1 MSVERRAS
9 GSSRDMVTAPK
20 TRLVQKQ
27 PHLLAYITP
36 AEAALLKKNG
46 GTGEM
51 VNGIPAF
58 RPVKGKTS
66 RGKSSA
72 GSGFSGG
79 SSGGSSSSSSSSRR
93 WRWRWRWRSDS
104 GQANNPP
111 PSGGGNNNSGGGN
124 NNSGGGGGGGGGS
137 DSGQANNPPP
147 NDGPSAAEK
156 AAAAAKAVADAK
168 AAADR
173 RAKAA
178 AEAKAVADAKAASDA
193 KAAAD
198 RRAKA
203 EAEAKAV
210 AEAKA
215 AAKAVADAK
224 AAADRRAKA
233 EAEAKAVAAAEAKAA
248 KEAAELKAA
257 ADRRAKA
264 EAEAKADAKVAEE
277 KRIKDQLAA
286 DAKKAKAALAVEK
299 APAIAKGKYLPAGS
313 TTDKRGLTMDTTQN
327 PRLDKNGNVVS
338 AEDAKYL
345 NFMDMIDGGGPG
357 RAGPEFQTKRQAKD
371 SPTGGEKTG
380 TVATWIGATPLN
392 SGIQPTG
399 IAGFVN
405 SGGIIGSIMNSV
417 LGPDTRTE
425 EEKAAALLLQQQ
437 QMDRDN
443 NRDSDQIRIPPNP
456 VDPAPP
462 VVPTDPLISTPIS
475 SGMYGNVGQVS
486 AQDLMVGGNQTS
498 QELLNA
504 PRALPTGEIPFSEP
518 TQEEMLARIAPQ
530 GYAIDPNGPADQ
542 LASIYG
548 PPGQVDPRYPGV
560 TPYQVGPQIASVY
573 GQPVNGTLPGSYNP
587 LAAQQ
592 AAPMPGAMTGPTFAD
607 LYGGGQ
613 QQLPGQPYYG
623 IMG

>member
-36 AEAALLKKNG
+36 AEAALLKENG

-58 RPVKGKTS
+58 RKGGGRS
-66 RGKSSA
+66 DRGRSSSPKSEKKSSPA
-72 GSGFSGG
+72 PKERNDRQPVAKSKPAPAPKE
-79 SSGGSSSSSSSSRR
+79 RNDR
-93 WRWRWRWRSDS
+93 QPVAKPAPAPAPKERNDRQPVAKPAPAPKTLTRSIT
-104 GQANNPP
+104 APAPP
-111 PSGGGNNNSGGGN
+111 PK
-124 NNSGGGGGGGGGS
+124 
-137 DSGQANNPPP
+137 

-156 AAAAAKAVADAK
+156 KVPAYTQFILDKEIAKDADAK
-168 AAADR
+168 AKSLADATAKSDAAKAKARVQSLADAKERAKEKADAAD
-173 RAKAA
+173 AK
-178 AEAKAVADAKAASDA
+178 EKADAADAKAKSDA
-193 KAAAD
+193 K
-198 RRAKA
+198 
-203 EAEAKAV
+203 
-210 AEAKA
+210 
-215 AAKAVADAK
+215 
-224 AAADRRAKA
+224 
-233 EAEAKAVAAAEAKAA
+233 
-248 KEAAELKAA
+248 
-257 ADRRAKA
+257 
-264 EAEAKADAKVAEE
+264 AKADAKVAEE
-277 KRIKDQLAA
+277 KRIKNQLAA

-345 NFMDMIDGGGPG
+345 NFTDMIDGGGPG
-357 RAGPEFQTKRQAKD
+357 RAGPEFQTKRQAID

-399 IAGFVN
+399 IAGFMN

-443 NRDSDQIRIPPNP
+443 NRDSDQIRIQPNP
-456 VDPAPP
+456 VAPGP
-462 VVPTDPLISTPIS
+462 PPNMTTDPYLSTPIS

-518 TQEEMLARIAPQ
+518 TQEEMFARIN
-530 GYAIDPNGPADQ
+530 DPARRASIAGENAANPNYTPPGTLMANNGPAGQ

-548 PPGQVDPRYPGV
+548 PPGQVDPMYPGA
-560 TPYQVGPQIASVY
+560 TPYQVGPQMASVS

-592 AAPMPGAMTGPTFAD
+592 AAPVPAPQAAPTFAD

-623 IMG
+623 MMG

>member
-58 RPVKGKTS
+58 PRGSVSKAKVDKAKAKTS
-66 RGKSSA
+66 TKSAPAPRNDRQPVAKSTPAPAPKERNDRQPVAPSA
-72 GSGFSGG
+72 PAPRNDRQPVAPSAPAPKTLT
-79 SSGGSSSSSSSSRR
+79 
-93 WRWRWRWRSDS
+93 RSITVP
-104 GQANNPP
+104 APP
-111 PSGGGNNNSGGGN
+111 PK
-124 NNSGGGGGGGGGS
+124 
-137 DSGQANNPPP
+137 D
-147 NDGPSAAEK
+147 DGPSAAEK
-156 AAAAAKAVADAK
+156 AKALADAKEKADAADAKEKADAADAKEKADAADAKEKADAADAK
-168 AAADR
+168 A
-173 RAKAA
+173 K
-178 AEAKAVADAKAASDA
+178 SDA
-193 KAAAD
+193 K
-198 RRAKA
+198 
-203 EAEAKAV
+203 
-210 AEAKA
+210 
-215 AAKAVADAK
+215 
-224 AAADRRAKA
+224 
-233 EAEAKAVAAAEAKAA
+233 
-248 KEAAELKAA
+248 
-257 ADRRAKA
+257 
-264 EAEAKADAKVAEE
+264 AKADAKVAEE

-313 TTDKRGLTMDTTQN
+313 TTDKRGLTMDTAQN

-380 TVATWIGATPLN
+380 TIASFVGATPLN
-392 SGIQPTG
+392 SGIEPTG

-417 LGPDTRTE
+417 FGPDTRTE

-437 QMDRDN
+437 QMERDN
-443 NRDSDQIRIPPNP
+443 NRDSDQIRIQPNLV
-456 VDPAPP
+456 VDSAPP
-462 VVPTDPLISTPIS
+462 GVGGDPSYSSTPIS
-475 SGMYGNVGQVS
+475 SGMYGDVGQVS

-548 PPGQVDPRYPGV
+548 PPGQVDPMYPGA
-560 TPYQVGPQIASVY
+560 TPYQVGPQMASVY

-623 IMG
+623 MMG

>member
-58 RPVKGKTS
+58 PRGSVSKSKVDKAKAKTS
-66 RGKSSA
+66 TKSAPAPRNDRQPVAKSTPAPAPKERNDRQPVAPSA
-72 GSGFSGG
+72 PAPRNDRQPVAPSAPAPKTLT
-79 SSGGSSSSSSSSRR
+79 
-93 WRWRWRWRSDS
+93 RSITVP
-104 GQANNPP
+104 APP
-111 PSGGGNNNSGGGN
+111 PK
-124 NNSGGGGGGGGGS
+124 
-137 DSGQANNPPP
+137 D
-147 NDGPSAAEK
+147 DGPSAAEK
-156 AAAAAKAVADAK
+156 AAAAAKVKALADAKCGFAKAKALADAK
-168 AAADR
+168 AKEKADAAKARVQSLADDAKEKADAAD
-173 RAKAA
+173 AKEKADAA
-178 AEAKAVADAKAASDA
+178 DAKEKADAADAKAKSDA
-193 KAAAD
+193 K
-198 RRAKA
+198 
-203 EAEAKAV
+203 
-210 AEAKA
+210 
-215 AAKAVADAK
+215 
-224 AAADRRAKA
+224 
-233 EAEAKAVAAAEAKAA
+233 
-248 KEAAELKAA
+248 
-257 ADRRAKA
+257 
-264 EAEAKADAKVAEE
+264 AKADAKVAEE

-299 APAIAKGKYLPAGS
+299 APAIKGKYLPAGS
-313 TTDKRGLTMDTTQN
+313 TTDKRGLTMDTAQN

-357 RAGPEFQTKRQAKD
+357 RAGPEFQTKSQAKD

-380 TVATWIGATPLN
+380 TIASFVGATPLN
-392 SGIQPTG
+392 SGIEPTG

-437 QMDRDN
+437 QMERDS
-443 NRDSDQIRIPPNP
+443 NRDSDQPNLV
-456 VDPAPP
+456 VDSAPP
-462 VVPTDPLISTPIS
+462 GVGGDPSYSSTPIS

-518 TQEEMLARIAPQ
+518 TQEEMFARIN
-530 GYAIDPNGPADQ
+530 DPARRASIAGENAANPNYTPPGTLMANNGPAGQ

-548 PPGQVDPRYPGV
+548 PPGQVDPMYPGA
-560 TPYQVGPQIASVY
+560 TPYQVGPQMASVY

-592 AAPMPGAMTGPTFAD
+592 AAPVPAPQAAPTFAD

>member
-1 MSVERRAS
+1 MAMKKKPQGKFAAGKVEAPRK
-9 GSSRDMVTAPK
+9 VTINGE
-20 TRLVQKQ
+20 THYLV
-27 PHLLAYITP
+27 YVTP
-36 AEAALLKKNG
+36 EEAKGLKKAG
-46 GTGEM
+46 GSGQAGPK
-51 VNGIPAF
+51 GIPAF
-58 RPVKGKTS
+58 PRGSVSKDKVDKATGAKS
-66 RGKSSA
+66 SGKSTG
-72 GSGFSGG
+72 GSNKSGG
-79 SSGGSSSSSSSSRR
+79 PTGGRGSEKSTPAPRDRDDRQPTPAPKSTPAPAPKTLT
-93 WRWRWRWRSDS
+93 RSITVP
-104 GQANNPP
+104 APP
-111 PSGGGNNNSGGGN
+111 PK
-124 NNSGGGGGGGGGS
+124 
-137 DSGQANNPPP
+137 D
-147 NDGPSAAEK
+147 DGPSAAEK
-156 AAAAAKAVADAK
+156 AAAAAKVKALADAKDLREAKALADSKAKALADATAKSDAAKAKARVQSLADAKERAKAKADAADAKEKADAADAK
-168 AAADR
+168 A
-173 RAKAA
+173 K
-178 AEAKAVADAKAASDA
+178 SDA
-193 KAAAD
+193 K
-198 RRAKA
+198 
-203 EAEAKAV
+203 
-210 AEAKA
+210 
-215 AAKAVADAK
+215 
-224 AAADRRAKA
+224 
-233 EAEAKAVAAAEAKAA
+233 
-248 KEAAELKAA
+248 
-257 ADRRAKA
+257 
-264 EAEAKADAKVAEE
+264 AKADAKVAEE

-357 RAGPEFQTKRQAKD
+357 RAGPEFQTKSQAKD

-380 TVATWIGATPLN
+380 TIASFIGATPLN
-392 SGIQPTG
+392 SGIEPTG
-399 IAGFVN
+399 IAGFVD
-405 SGGIIGSIMNSV
+405 SGGIIGTILNKV

-425 EEKAAALLLQQQ
+425 EQKAAALLLQQQ

-443 NRDSDQIRIPPNP
+443 NRDSDQIRIQPNP
-456 VDPAPP
+456 VAPGP
-462 VVPTDPLISTPIS
+462 PPNMTTDPYLSTPIS

-518 TQEEMLARIAPQ
+518 TQEEMFARIN
-530 GYAIDPNGPADQ
+530 DPARRASIAGENAANPNYTPPGTLMANNGPADQ

-548 PPGQVDPRYPGV
+548 PPGQGDPMYPGA
-560 TPYQVGPQIASVY
+560 TPYQVGPQMASVY

>member
-58 RPVKGKTS
+58 RKGGGRS
-66 RGKSSA
+66 DRGRSSSPKSEKKSSPA
-72 GSGFSGG
+72 PKERNDRQPVAKSKPAPAPKE
-79 SSGGSSSSSSSSRR
+79 RNDR
-93 WRWRWRWRSDS
+93 QPVAKPAPAPKERNDRQPVAKPAPAPKTLTRSIT
-104 GQANNPP
+104 APAPP
-111 PSGGGNNNSGGGN
+111 PK
-124 NNSGGGGGGGGGS
+124 
-137 DSGQANNPPP
+137 D
-147 NDGPSAAEK
+147 DGPSAYTQFILDKEI
-156 AAAAAKAVADAK
+156 AKDADAK
-168 AAADR
+168 AKALADATAKSDAAKAKARVQSLADAKE
-173 RAKAA
+173 RAKAL
-178 AEAKAVADAKAASDA
+178 ADAKEKSDA
-193 KAAAD
+193 KE
-198 RRAKA
+198 K
-203 EAEAKAV
+203 
-210 AEAKA
+210 
-215 AAKAVADAK
+215 ADAK
-224 AAADRRAKA
+224 
-233 EAEAKAVAAAEAKAA
+233 
-248 KEAAELKAA
+248 
-257 ADRRAKA
+257 
-264 EAEAKADAKVAEE
+264 AKADAKVAEE

-313 TTDKRGLTMDTTQN
+313 TTDKRGLTMDTAQN
-327 PRLDKNGNVVS
+327 PRLDKNGKVVS

-380 TVATWIGATPLN
+380 TIASFVGATPLN
-392 SGIQPTG
+392 SGIEPTG

-437 QMDRDN
+437 QMERDN

-462 VVPTDPLISTPIS
+462 GVGGDPSYSSTPIS

-504 PRALPTGEIPFSEP
+504 PQPLPTGQIPFSEP
-518 TQEEMLARIAPQ
+518 TKEEMDAFFNDPARRASIAGENAANPNYTPP
-530 GYAIDPNGPADQ
+530 GTLMANNGPAGQ

-548 PPGQVDPRYPGV
+548 PPGQVDPM
-560 TPYQVGPQIASVY
+560 YQVGAT
-573 GQPVNGTLPGSYNP
+573 QPLPGTLN
-587 LAAQQ
+587 Q
-592 AAPMPGAMTGPTFAD
+592 APVVPMPTFNQALPGAAGGPTFAD

-623 IMG
+623 MMG

>member
-1 MSVERRAS
+1 LRMPRKELKA
-9 GSSRDMVTAPK
+9 
-20 TRLVQKQ
+20 
-27 PHLLAYITP
+27 LAD
-36 AEAALLKKNG
+36 AK
-46 GTGEM
+46 
-51 VNGIPAF
+51 
-58 RPVKGKTS
+58 
-66 RGKSSA
+66 
-72 GSGFSGG
+72 
-79 SSGGSSSSSSSSRR
+79 
-93 WRWRWRWRSDS
+93 
-104 GQANNPP
+104 
-111 PSGGGNNNSGGGN
+111 
-124 NNSGGGGGGGGGS
+124 
-137 DSGQANNPPP
+137 
-147 NDGPSAAEK
+147 EK
-156 AAAAAKAVADAK
+156 ADAADAKEKADAADAKEKADAADAK
-168 AAADR
+168 A
-173 RAKAA
+173 K
-178 AEAKAVADAKAASDA
+178 SDA
-193 KAAAD
+193 K
-198 RRAKA
+198 
-203 EAEAKAV
+203 
-210 AEAKA
+210 
-215 AAKAVADAK
+215 
-224 AAADRRAKA
+224 
-233 EAEAKAVAAAEAKAA
+233 
-248 KEAAELKAA
+248 
-257 ADRRAKA
+257 
-264 EAEAKADAKVAEE
+264 AKADAKVAEE

-313 TTDKRGLTMDTTQN
+313 TTDKRGLTMDTAQN

-357 RAGPEFQTKRQAKD
+357 RAGPEFQTKSQAKD

-380 TVATWIGATPLN
+380 TIASFVGATPLN
-392 SGIQPTG
+392 SGIEPTG

-417 LGPDTRTE
+417 FGPDTRTE

-437 QMDRDN
+437 QMDRDS
-443 NRDSDQIRIPPNP
+443 NRDRGQPNLV
-456 VDPAPP
+456 VDSARAASAAAPSYS
-462 VVPTDPLISTPIS
+462 STPIS

-518 TQEEMLARIAPQ
+518 TQEEMFARIAPRASIA
-530 GYAIDPNGPADQ
+530 GENAANPNYTPPGTLMANNGPADQ

-548 PPGQVDPRYPGV
+548 PPGQVDPMYPGA
-560 TPYQVGPQIASVY
+560 TPYQVGPQMASVY

>member
-58 RPVKGKTS
+58 PRGSVSKAKVDKAKAKTS
-66 RGKSSA
+66 PKSAPAPRNDRQPVAKSTPAPAPRNDRQPVAPSA
-72 GSGFSGG
+72 PAPRNDRQPVAPSAPAPKTLT
-79 SSGGSSSSSSSSRR
+79 
-93 WRWRWRWRSDS
+93 RSITVP
-104 GQANNPP
+104 APP
-111 PSGGGNNNSGGGN
+111 PK
-124 NNSGGGGGGGGGS
+124 
-137 DSGQANNPPP
+137 D
-147 NDGPSAAEK
+147 DGPSAAEK
-156 AAAAAKAVADAK
+156 KVPAYTQFILDKEIAKDADAK
-168 AAADR
+168 AKALADATAKSLADAKE
-173 RAKAA
+173 RAKAL
-178 AEAKAVADAKAASDA
+178 ADAKEKSDA
-193 KAAAD
+193 KE
-198 RRAKA
+198 K
-203 EAEAKAV
+203 
-210 AEAKA
+210 
-215 AAKAVADAK
+215 ADAK
-224 AAADRRAKA
+224 
-233 EAEAKAVAAAEAKAA
+233 
-248 KEAAELKAA
+248 
-257 ADRRAKA
+257 
-264 EAEAKADAKVAEE
+264 AKADAKVAEE

-299 APAIAKGKYLPAGS
+299 APDIAKGKYLPAGS
-313 TTDKRGLTMDTTQN
+313 TTDKRGLTMDTAQN

-357 RAGPEFQTKRQAKD
+357 RAGPEFQTKSQAKD

-380 TVATWIGATPLN
+380 TIASFVGATPLN
-392 SGIQPTG
+392 SGIEPTG

-405 SGGIIGSIMNSV
+405 SGGIIGTILNKV

-437 QMDRDN
+437 QMERDS
-443 NRDSDQIRIPPNP
+443 NRDSDQPNLV
-456 VDPAPP
+456 VDSAPP
-462 VVPTDPLISTPIS
+462 GVGGDPSYSSTPIS

-504 PRALPTGEIPFSEP
+504 PQPLPTGQIPFSEP
-518 TQEEMLARIAPQ
+518 TKEEMDAFFNDPARRALIARENAANPNYTPP
-530 GYAIDPNGPADQ
+530 GTLMANNGPADQ

-548 PPGQVDPRYPGV
+548 PPGQVDPMYPGA
-560 TPYQVGPQIASVY
+560 TPYQVGPQIAPVS

>member
-58 RPVKGKTS
+58 PRGSVSKAKVDKAKAKTS
-66 RGKSSA
+66 TKSAPAPRNDRQPVAKSTPAPAPKERNDRQPVAPSA
-72 GSGFSGG
+72 PAPRNDRQPVAPSAPAPKTLT
-79 SSGGSSSSSSSSRR
+79 
-93 WRWRWRWRSDS
+93 RSITVP
-104 GQANNPP
+104 APP
-111 PSGGGNNNSGGGN
+111 PK
-124 NNSGGGGGGGGGS
+124 
-137 DSGQANNPPP
+137 D
-147 NDGPSAAEK
+147 DGPSAAEK
-156 AAAAAKAVADAK
+156 KVPAYTQFILDKEIAKDADAK
-168 AAADR
+168 AKALADATAKSDAAKAKARVQSLADAKE
-173 RAKAA
+173 RAKAL
-178 AEAKAVADAKAASDA
+178 ADAKEKSDA
-193 KAAAD
+193 KE
-198 RRAKA
+198 K
-203 EAEAKAV
+203 
-210 AEAKA
+210 
-215 AAKAVADAK
+215 ADAK
-224 AAADRRAKA
+224 
-233 EAEAKAVAAAEAKAA
+233 
-248 KEAAELKAA
+248 
-257 ADRRAKA
+257 
-264 EAEAKADAKVAEE
+264 AKADAKVAEE

-299 APAIAKGKYLPAGS
+299 APDIAKGKYLPAGS
-313 TTDKRGLTMDTTQN
+313 TTDKRGLTMDTAQN
-327 PRLDKNGNVVS
+327 PRLDKNGKVVS

-380 TVATWIGATPLN
+380 TIASFVGATPLN
-392 SGIQPTG
+392 SGIEPTG

-437 QMDRDN
+437 QMERDS
-443 NRDSDQIRIPPNP
+443 NRDSDQPNLV
-456 VDPAPP
+456 VDSAPP
-462 VVPTDPLISTPIS
+462 GVGGDPSYSSTPIS

-518 TQEEMLARIAPQ
+518 TQEEMFARIN
-530 GYAIDPNGPADQ
+530 DPARRASIAGENAANPNYTPPGTLMANNGPAGQ

-548 PPGQVDPRYPGV
+548 PPGQVDPM
-560 TPYQVGPQIASVY
+560 YQVGAT
-573 GQPVNGTLPGSYNP
+573 QPLPGTLN
-587 LAAQQ
+587 Q
-592 AAPMPGAMTGPTFAD
+592 APVVPMPTFNQALPGAAGGPTFAD

>member
-58 RPVKGKTS
+58 PRGSVSKAKVDKAKAKTS
-66 RGKSSA
+66 TKSAPAPRNDRQPVAKSKPA
-72 GSGFSGG
+72 PAPKE
-79 SSGGSSSSSSSSRR
+79 RNDR
-93 WRWRWRWRSDS
+93 QPVAKPAPAPKERNDRQPVAKPAPAPKTLTRSIT
-104 GQANNPP
+104 APAPP
-111 PSGGGNNNSGGGN
+111 PK
-124 NNSGGGGGGGGGS
+124 
-137 DSGQANNPPP
+137 D
-147 NDGPSAAEK
+147 DGPSAYTQFILDKEI
-156 AAAAAKAVADAK
+156 AKDADAK
-168 AAADR
+168 AKSLADATAKSDA
-173 RAKAA
+173 AKA
-178 AEAKAVADAKAASDA
+178 KARVQSLADAKE
-193 KAAAD
+193 
-198 RRAKA
+198 RAK
-203 EAEAKAV
+203 EKAD
-210 AEAKA
+210 A
-215 AAKAVADAK
+215 ADAK
-224 AAADRRAKA
+224 
-233 EAEAKAVAAAEAKAA
+233 
-248 KEAAELKAA
+248 
-257 ADRRAKA
+257 
-264 EAEAKADAKVAEE
+264 AKADAKVAEE

-299 APAIAKGKYLPAGS
+299 APAKGKYLPAGS
-313 TTDKRGLTMDTTQN
+313 TTDKRGLTMDTAQN
-327 PRLDKNGNVVS
+327 PRLDKNGKVVS

-380 TVATWIGATPLN
+380 TIASFVGATPLN

-437 QMDRDN
+437 QMDRDS
-443 NRDSDQIRIPPNP
+443 NRDSGQPNP
-456 VDPAPP
+456 VAPP
-462 VVPTDPLISTPIS
+462 PPPNLTTDPLISTPIS

-504 PRALPTGEIPFSEP
+504 PRALPTGQIPFSEP
-518 TQEEMLARIAPQ
+518 TQEEMFARINGTRETWYTGLPAGDASIAGENAANPNYTPP
-530 GYAIDPNGPADQ
+530 GTMMANNGPAGQ

-548 PPGQVDPRYPGV
+548 PPGQVDPMYPGA
-560 TPYQVGPQIASVY
+560 TPYQVDPQMASVS

-592 AAPMPGAMTGPTFAD
+592 AAPVPQAAPTFAD
-607 LYGGGQ
+607 LYFDRRIGGMDPTSR

>member
-36 AEAALLKKNG
+36 AEAALLKENG

-58 RPVKGKTS
+58 RKGGGRS
-66 RGKSSA
+66 DRGRSSSPKSEKKSSPA
-72 GSGFSGG
+72 PKERNDRQPVAKSKPAPAPKE
-79 SSGGSSSSSSSSRR
+79 RNDR
-93 WRWRWRWRSDS
+93 QPVAKPAPAPKERNDRQPVAKPAPAPKTLTRSIT
-104 GQANNPP
+104 APAPP
-111 PSGGGNNNSGGGN
+111 PK
-124 NNSGGGGGGGGGS
+124 
-137 DSGQANNPPP
+137 

-156 AAAAAKAVADAK
+156 KVPAYTQFILDKEIAKDADAK
-168 AAADR
+168 AKSLADATAKSDA
-173 RAKAA
+173 AKA
-178 AEAKAVADAKAASDA
+178 KARVQSLADAKE
-193 KAAAD
+193 
-198 RRAKA
+198 RAK
-203 EAEAKAV
+203 EKAD
-210 AEAKA
+210 A
-215 AAKAVADAK
+215 ADAK
-224 AAADRRAKA
+224 
-233 EAEAKAVAAAEAKAA
+233 
-248 KEAAELKAA
+248 
-257 ADRRAKA
+257 
-264 EAEAKADAKVAEE
+264 AKADAKVAEE

-299 APAIAKGKYLPAGS
+299 APAKGKYLPAGS
-313 TTDKRGLTMDTTQN
+313 TTDKRGLTMDTAQN

-357 RAGPEFQTKRQAKD
+357 RAGPEFQTKSQAKD

-380 TVATWIGATPLN
+380 TIATWIGATPLN
-392 SGIQPTG
+392 SGIEPTG

-417 LGPDTRTE
+417 FGPDTRTE

-437 QMDRDN
+437 QMERDN

-462 VVPTDPLISTPIS
+462 GVGGDPSYSSTPIS

-518 TQEEMLARIAPQ
+518 TQEEMFARIN
-530 GYAIDPNGPADQ
+530 DPARRASIAGENAANPNYTPPGTLMANNGPAGQ

-548 PPGQVDPRYPGV
+548 PPGQVDPMYPGA
-560 TPYQVGPQIASVY
+560 TPYQVGPQMASVS

-592 AAPMPGAMTGPTFAD
+592 AAPVPAPQAAPTFAD

>member
-1 MSVERRAS
+1 M
-9 GSSRDMVTAPK
+9 
-20 TRLVQKQ
+20 QK
-27 PHLLAYITP
+27 
-36 AEAALLKKNG
+36 
-46 GTGEM
+46 
-51 VNGIPAF
+51 
-58 RPVKGKTS
+58 
-66 RGKSSA
+66 
-72 GSGFSGG
+72 
-79 SSGGSSSSSSSSRR
+79 
-93 WRWRWRWRSDS
+93 
-104 GQANNPP
+104 
-111 PSGGGNNNSGGGN
+111 
-124 NNSGGGGGGGGGS
+124 
-137 DSGQANNPPP
+137 
-147 NDGPSAAEK
+147 
-156 AAAAAKAVADAK
+156 ADAK
-168 AAADR
+168 
-173 RAKAA
+173 
-178 AEAKAVADAKAASDA
+178 
-193 KAAAD
+193 
-198 RRAKA
+198 
-203 EAEAKAV
+203 
-210 AEAKA
+210 
-215 AAKAVADAK
+215 
-224 AAADRRAKA
+224 
-233 EAEAKAVAAAEAKAA
+233 
-248 KEAAELKAA
+248 
-257 ADRRAKA
+257 
-264 EAEAKADAKVAEE
+264 AKADAKVAEE

-286 DAKKAKAALAVEK
+286 DAKKAKATLAVEGTNT
-299 APAIAKGKYLPAGS
+299 ITVSTKGSEADKYLPAGS
-313 TTDKRGLTMDTTQN
+313 TTDKRGLTMDTAQN

-380 TVATWIGATPLN
+380 TIASFVGATPLN
-392 SGIQPTG
+392 SGIEPTG

-417 LGPDTRTE
+417 FGPDTRTE

-437 QMDRDN
+437 QMERDS
-443 NRDSDQIRIPPNP
+443 NRDSDQPNLV
-456 VDPAPP
+456 VDSAPP
-462 VVPTDPLISTPIS
+462 GVGGDPSYSSTPIS

-518 TQEEMLARIAPQ
+518 TQEEMLARIAPRVSIA
-530 GYAIDPNGPADQ
+530 GENAANPNYTPPGTLMANNGPAGQ

-548 PPGQVDPRYPGV
+548 PPGQVDPMYPGA
-560 TPYQVGPQIASVY
+560 TPYQVGPQMASVY